1 MSLKNLNILIF
12 IFLISLVTYPSE
24 LLSGKVIDCKTS
36 LPLMGAEILINN
48 QENINTRVAI
58 SDFDG
63 FFEIKVS
70 DEIKEII
77 IKYPKYKD
85 FKINIEEEND
95 LGEIVLLKRGCK
107 KRF

>member
-1 MSLKNLNILIF
+1 M
-12 IFLISLVTYPSE
+12 
-24 LLSGKVIDCKTS
+24 SGKVIDCKTS

-85 FKINIEEEND
+85 FKINIEEGND

>member
-1 MSLKNLNILIF
+1 
-12 IFLISLVTYPSE
+12 
-24 LLSGKVIDCKTS
+24 
-36 LPLMGAEILINN
+36 MGAEILINN

-85 FKINIEEEND
+85 FKIKIEEAND

>member
-1 MSLKNLNILIF
+1 MSLKNFNILIF

-24 LLSGKVIDCKTS
+24 LLSGKVIDWKTS

-85 FKINIEEEND
+85 FKINIEEGND